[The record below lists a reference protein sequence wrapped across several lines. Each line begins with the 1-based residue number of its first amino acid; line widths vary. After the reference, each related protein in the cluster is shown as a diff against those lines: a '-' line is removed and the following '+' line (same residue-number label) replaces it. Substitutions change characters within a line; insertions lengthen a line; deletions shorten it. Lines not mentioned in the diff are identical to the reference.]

1 MTRAK
6 SIKHFIAKA
15 EKVRII
21 NLPSKSK
28 KRNKIYQENKKI
40 AKIST
45 RNIKIAKLSKILSKE
60 DIKIVP
66 DEEILAIR
74 TVKKKAKL
82 KVKRKRNNI
91 TNYIRRKLKKQAEL
105 RIEPTFNTPEKRIR
119 LTDVYELNQEVV
131 SVMDRFEV
139 SINIIFNR
147 FHKLTYI
154 L

>member
-15 EKVRII
+15 EKVRIN

-28 KRNKIYQENKKI
+28 QRNKIYQENKTKI
-40 AKIST
+40 T
-45 RNIKIAKLSKILSKE
+45 RNIKIAKMSKILSKE
-60 DIKIVP
+60 GIKIVP

-91 TNYIRRKLKKQAEL
+91 TKYIR
-105 RIEPTFNTPEKRIR
+105 
-119 LTDVYELNQEVV
+119 
-131 SVMDRFEV
+131 
-139 SINIIFNR
+139 
-147 FHKLTYI
+147 
-154 L
+154 